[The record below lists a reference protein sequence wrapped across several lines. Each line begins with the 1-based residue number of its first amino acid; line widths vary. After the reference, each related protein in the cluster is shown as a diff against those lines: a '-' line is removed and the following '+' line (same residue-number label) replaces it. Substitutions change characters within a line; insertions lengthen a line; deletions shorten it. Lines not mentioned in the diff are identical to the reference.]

1 MNQDTVPSDSPVDE
15 PWRRARLA
23 HGLRAFVPLM
33 PLGTFLASMTI
44 AISLWAVTPRGL
56 MTKWLNVALLLTVA
70 LWAVGYLVSRFQDR
84 PPTRLGCRSWLVA
97 ASLAT
102 GLFWGATGVALL
114 PDSAP
119 HQQAA
124 LTLTIAAAT
133 ALWLP
138 LFVIERITLLT
149 TAAPSLLPM
158 ALKLLLPPTV
168 APMATMGS
176 LSLVLLAAL
185 VAAAALI
192 RRMFDADEAA
202 HRALY
207 HQATHDPLVDLVNRA
222 EFDRRVARLEC
233 TSRGPYAIVFID
245 LDHFKHVNDTAGHGE
260 GDRLLREVGAVLREE
275 KRRAD
280 VAARVGGDEFAIL
293 MDLCSD
299 DEAVRVARAVAAR
312 IEALTVR
319 QRGRGSRVTASIGI
333 ACSVAGAGSVASVID
348 TADRACYA
356 AKRSG
361 RNRIKLARQVG
372 SAGSPSPPSSAAAAE
387 NVTARAWTWSAC
399 CKPSTSST
407 I

>member
-1 MNQDTVPSDSPVDE
+1 
-15 PWRRARLA
+15 
-23 HGLRAFVPLM
+23 M
-33 PLGTFLASMTI
+33 PLGTFLACISI
-44 AISLWAVTPRGL
+44 AISLWPVTSRGL
-56 MTKWLNVALLLTVA
+56 MTSWLNVALLLTVA
-70 LWAVGYLVSRFQDR
+70 LGAVGYLVHRFQDR
-84 PPTRLGCRSWLVA
+84 PPTRLGCRIWLVV

-102 GLFWGATGVALL
+102 GLFWGVTGIALL

-119 HQQAA
+119 HQAA
-124 LTLTIAAAT
+124 LALTIAAAT

-138 LFVIERITLLT
+138 LFVIERITVLT
-149 TAAPSLLPM
+149 TATPSLLPM
-158 ALKLLLPPTV
+158 ALKLLLSPT
-168 APMATMGS
+168 ATPMATMGS

-222 EFDRRVARLEC
+222 EFDRRVARLEGA
-233 TSRGPYAIVFID
+233 SRGPYAIVFID
-245 LDHFKHVNDTAGHGE
+245 LDHFKHVNDTAGHLE
-260 GDRLLREVGAVLREE
+260 GDRLLRDVGAVLREE
-275 KRRAD
+275 KRKAD

-312 IEALTVR
+312 IEGLAER
-319 QRGRGSRVTASIGI
+319 QHGPGMPVTASIGI
-333 ACSVAGAGSVASVID
+333 ACSVAGAGSAASVID

-361 RNRIKLARQVG
+361 RNRIELARRVG
-372 SAGSPSPPSSAAAAE
+372 VAGTPSPAASE
-387 NVTARAWTWSAC
+387 NVTARTWTWNAC